1 MRPYFNACSAITDY
15 LTFCP
20 CYLPSPSAYHG
31 VSTQGEWQAMIRNS
45 SLLSAAMLLIPQ
57 LARFAW
63 RVLRN
68 FLKNHGVLLAGGVG
82 YNILLSIV
90 PLFAVLVVLL
100 TQVVDQ
106 QHLLNVLAIQ
116 ARHMAPAHA
125 EVLLEAVRSLLD
137 SRDVIGI
144 LSFPILLLF
153 SSFAFR
159 MLEDA
164 LAIIFHAPE
173 TPHIKRSVWVSV
185 MLPYAFMVVLGAAL
199 MVLTLVVTLAS
210 SLNALVMMLFER
222 ELPLAGFSEP
232 VLNLTSF
239 IGVFLLF
246 SAIYKVLPV
255 VRIALRRAVVGGFV
269 AALLWEG
276 VRLILV
282 YYFANLSFVNAVYGS
297 LAALVIVLISLEVG
311 AIILLLGA
319 QVIAELERNSR
330 LGLPWHLDP
339 SRQPVTHVE

>member
-1 MRPYFNACSAITDY
+1 MVRNHPFVSAV
-15 LTFCP
+15 LLL
-20 CYLPSPSAYHG
+20 LP
-31 VSTQGEWQAMIRNS
+31 R
-45 SLLSAAMLLIPQ
+45 
-57 LARFAW
+57 LAHFAW

-106 QHLLNVLAIQ
+106 QHLLNVLAVQ

-164 LAIIFHAPE
+164 LAIIFHAPDS
-173 TPHIKRSVWVSV
+173 PHIKRSVWVSV

-210 SLNALVMMLFER
+210 SLNALVMAIFDR
-222 ELPLAGFSEP
+222 ELPLAGLSEP
-232 VLNLTSF
+232 VLNLASF

-255 VRIALRRAVVGGFV
+255 VRIALRRAIVGGFV

-276 VRLILV
+276 VRLLLV

-297 LAALVIVLISLEVG
+297 LAALVVVLISLEVG

-319 QVIAELERNSR
+319 QVIAELERNTR
-330 LGLPWHLDP
+330 LGLPWYVDP
-339 SRQPVTHVE
+339 SRQPITRVQ

>member
-1 MRPYFNACSAITDY
+1 
-15 LTFCP
+15 
-20 CYLPSPSAYHG
+20 
-31 VSTQGEWQAMIRNS
+31 MIRNS

-57 LARFAW
+57 LARFVW

-68 FLKNHGVLLAGGVG
+68 FLKNHGILLAGGVG

-125 EVLLEAVRSLLD
+125 ELLLEAVRSLLD

-173 TPHIKRSVWVSV
+173 TPHIKRSLWVSV

-276 VRLILV
+276 VRLLLV

-311 AIILLLGA
+311 AVILLLGA

-330 LGLPWHLDP
+330 LGLPWYLDP
-339 SRQPVTHVE
+339 SRQPVTQVE

>member
-1 MRPYFNACSAITDY
+1 MVRNHSFFSAV
-15 LTFCP
+15 LLL
-20 CYLPSPSAYHG
+20 LP
-31 VSTQGEWQAMIRNS
+31 R
-45 SLLSAAMLLIPQ
+45 
-57 LARFAW
+57 LAHFAW

-68 FLKNHGVLLAGGVG
+68 FLKNHGILLAGGVG

-106 QHLLNVLAIQ
+106 QHLLNVLSIQ

-125 EVLLEAVRSLLD
+125 EVLVEAVRSLLE

-164 LAIIFHAPE
+164 LAIIFHAPDS
-173 TPHIKRSVWVSV
+173 PHIKRSAWVSV

-210 SLNALVMMLFER
+210 SLNALVMAIFDR
-222 ELPLAGFSEP
+222 ELPLAGLSEP
-232 VLNLTSF
+232 VLNLASF

-255 VRIALRRAVVGGFV
+255 VRIAIRRAIVGGFA
-269 AALLWEG
+269 AALMWEG
-276 VRLILV
+276 VRLLLV

-330 LGLPWHLDP
+330 LGMAWYIDP
-339 SRQPVTHVE
+339 SRQPITRVE

>member
-1 MRPYFNACSAITDY
+1 MVRNHPFVSAV
-15 LTFCP
+15 LLL
-20 CYLPSPSAYHG
+20 LP
-31 VSTQGEWQAMIRNS
+31 R
-45 SLLSAAMLLIPQ
+45 
-57 LARFAW
+57 LAHFAW

-106 QHLLNVLAIQ
+106 QHLLNVLAVQ

-125 EVLLEAVRSLLD
+125 EVLLEAVRSLLE

-164 LAIIFHAPE
+164 LAIIFHAPDS
-173 TPHIKRSVWVSV
+173 PHIKRSVWVSV

-210 SLNALVMMLFER
+210 SLNALVMAIFDR
-222 ELPLAGFSEP
+222 ELPLAGLSEP
-232 VLNLTSF
+232 VLNLASF

-255 VRIALRRAVVGGFV
+255 VRIALRRAIVGGFV
-269 AALLWEG
+269 AALMWEG
-276 VRLILV
+276 VRLLLV

-319 QVIAELERNSR
+319 QVIAELERNTR
-330 LGLPWHLDP
+330 LGLPWHVDP
-339 SRQPVTHVE
+339 SRQPITRVE

>member
-1 MRPYFNACSAITDY
+1 MVRNHPFVSAV
-15 LTFCP
+15 LLL
-20 CYLPSPSAYHG
+20 LP
-31 VSTQGEWQAMIRNS
+31 R
-45 SLLSAAMLLIPQ
+45 
-57 LARFAW
+57 LAHFAW

-106 QHLLNVLAIQ
+106 QHLLNVLAVQ

-125 EVLLEAVRSLLD
+125 EVLLEAVRSLLE

-164 LAIIFHAPE
+164 LAIIFHAPDS
-173 TPHIKRSVWVSV
+173 PHIKRSVWVSV

-210 SLNALVMMLFER
+210 SLNTLVMLLFER
-222 ELPLAGFSEP
+222 ELPL
-232 VLNLTSF
+232 LNLASF
-239 IGVFLLF
+239 TGVFLLF

-255 VRIALRRAVVGGFV
+255 VRIALRRAIVGGFV

-276 VRLILV
+276 VRLLLV

-297 LAALVIVLISLEVG
+297 LAALVVVLISLEVG

-319 QVIAELERNSR
+319 QVIAELERNTR
-330 LGLPWHLDP
+330 LGLPWHVDP
-339 SRQPVTHVE
+339 NRQPITRVD

>member
-1 MRPYFNACSAITDY
+1 
-15 LTFCP
+15 
-20 CYLPSPSAYHG
+20 
-31 VSTQGEWQAMIRNS
+31 MIRNS

-57 LARFAW
+57 LARFVW

-68 FLKNHGVLLAGGVG
+68 FLKNHGILLAGGVG

-125 EVLLEAVRSLLD
+125 ELLLEAVRSLLD

-173 TPHIKRSVWVSV
+173 TPHIKRSLWVSV

-276 VRLILV
+276 VRLLLV

-311 AIILLLGA
+311 AVILLLGA

-339 SRQPVTHVE
+339 SRQPVTQVE

>member
-1 MRPYFNACSAITDY
+1 
-15 LTFCP
+15 
-20 CYLPSPSAYHG
+20 
-31 VSTQGEWQAMIRNS
+31 MIRNS
-45 SLLSAAMLLIPQ
+45 SLFNAALLLLPQ
-57 LARFAW
+57 LAHFSW

-100 TQVVDQ
+100 THVVDQ

-144 LSFPILLLF
+144 LSFPVLLLF

-164 LAIIFHAPE
+164 LAIIFDAPE
-173 TPHIKRSVWVSV
+173 SPHIKRRVWVSV
-185 MLPYAFMVVLGAAL
+185 MLPYAFMVVLGAGL

-210 SLNALVMMLFER
+210 SLNTLVFLLFER
-222 ELPLAGFSEP
+222 ELPLASFSEP
-232 VLNLTSF
+232 VLNLASF

-276 VRLILV
+276 VRLLLV

-297 LAALVIVLISLEVG
+297 LATLVIVLISLEVG

-330 LGLPWHLDP
+330 LGLAWHLDP
-339 SRQPVTHVE
+339 SRQPITRVE